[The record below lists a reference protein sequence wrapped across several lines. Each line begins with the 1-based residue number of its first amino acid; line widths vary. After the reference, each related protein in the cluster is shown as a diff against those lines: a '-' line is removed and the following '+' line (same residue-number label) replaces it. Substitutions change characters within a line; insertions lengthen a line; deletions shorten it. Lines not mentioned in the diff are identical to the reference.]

1 MTLLRTMK
9 YFDRNKYNHFIVTIL
24 PPGSLFPQFKK
35 TGINIQCLNM
45 KNCFDVFALFK
56 YINILKKKKPE
67 IVVAYLF
74 HALTF
79 AVIGKILYPKNLLIH
94 YKCSIT
100 FASRGRDM
108 LGKFY
113 KFFVNYLIGASHGV
127 IASESKTRFRLGL
140 NSYVVYNGIEL
151 PQVPLRKKTS
161 SKKAII
167 IGTVTRLNEAK
178 GLTYLLESAKELK
191 TKKYQTKF
199 VIVGGGKLL
208 TKLKKMI
215 IEMRLEDTV
224 ELKGESMNVESHLE
238 MFDIFVLPS
247 LYEGF
252 GNVFIEAMS
261 YLIPVIGTNVSGINE
276 IIKDNV
282 NGLLVKPKSAEEIT
296 RAIVR
301 LIEDPALREKLGRE
315 GRKTV
320 ERHFTIQQTY
330 YYAITAFDYD
340 GNESDLSYELAYDT
354 PRPEGYN
361 EQIFDYTEYPDYA
374 GWDFSTYSVV
384 AYDNPVCDFYY
395 GYDDFNE
402 AFYFYIGHTGG
413 LIQDFGYTESLDEIT
428 YAPEYGWSSTGI
440 VEAILGHTYI
450 IWTWDNHFAKF
461 RVSSIGSN
469 YVVFDWAYQVDPGNP
484 ELVIGQ

>member
-1 MTLLRTMK
+1 
-9 YFDRNKYNHFIVTIL
+9 
-24 PPGSLFPQFKK
+24 
-35 TGINIQCLNM
+35 M
-45 KNCFDVFALFK
+45 KNF
-56 YINILKKKKPE
+56 
-67 IVVAYLF
+67 
-74 HALTF
+74 
-79 AVIGKILYPKNLLIH
+79 KILFYLLISA
-94 YKCSIT
+94 SIL
-100 FASRGRDM
+100 M
-108 LGKFY
+108 
-113 KFFVNYLIGASHGV
+113 FV
-127 IASESKTRFRLGL
+127 TCC
-140 NSYVVYNGIEL
+140 
-151 PQVPLRKKTS
+151 
-161 SKKAII
+161 
-167 IGTVTRLNEAK
+167 
-178 GLTYLLESAKELK
+178 
-191 TKKYQTKF
+191 
-199 VIVGGGKLL
+199 
-208 TKLKKMI
+208 
-215 IEMRLEDTV
+215 
-224 ELKGESMNVESHLE
+224 
-238 MFDIFVLPS
+238 
-247 LYEGF
+247 YEGF
-252 GNVFIEAMS
+252 DNEPPAVPRGVHSITGDEEVM
-261 YLIPVIGTNVSGINE
+261 LIWYANTEPDLAGYRIYRSLTLSGYYYGIGETNLDHFLDFGLM
-276 IIKDNV
+276 
-282 NGLLVKPKSAEEIT
+282 NGE
-296 RAIVR
+296 
-301 LIEDPALREKLGRE
+301 
-315 GRKTV
+315 
-320 ERHFTIQQTY
+320 TY